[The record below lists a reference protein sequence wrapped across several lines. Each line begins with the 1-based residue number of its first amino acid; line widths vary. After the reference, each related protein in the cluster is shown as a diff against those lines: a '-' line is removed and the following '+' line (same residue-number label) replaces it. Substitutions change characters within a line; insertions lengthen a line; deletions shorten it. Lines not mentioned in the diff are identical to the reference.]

1 MQCGL
6 KIILDTA
13 LTQIQADQLRWN
25 AEKKMEHA
33 GLLQN
38 YMWRKKMNKIVEAF
52 RSWLSV
58 LVFGEIPHGKPLPKH
73 VQDVKINQDFMALH
87 MRCAETPPPPRYR
100 EALENEV
107 V

>member
-1 MQCGL
+1 
-6 KIILDTA
+6 
-13 LTQIQADQLRWN
+13 
-25 AEKKMEHA
+25 
-33 GLLQN
+33 
-38 YMWRKKMNKIVEAF
+38 MNKIVEAF

-100 EALENEV
+100 KALENEV